1 MNDYERQKY
10 LDAITELY
18 ALYRRTLFPALPEI
32 GARAPLMAELL
43 GTSLGEAVYLLDTLR
58 RCLALPGEVCEFGV
72 CQGATSA
79 LMANEII
86 STDKT
91 LWLYDSFQGL
101 PMPGEKDEL
110 LDDIFGLGSI
120 EKYHGTMRCGQEV
133 VRGRLKRLG
142 FPEERTRI
150 VPGFLEQTLSG
161 ETLPDQVC
169 FAYLDMD
176 FHEPTLLALR
186 ALHGRVPEG
195 GVLMVDDYGFFSSG
209 VRTAVREFQ
218 EEHPGQ
224 YELTLPLALS
234 GKFCFLWKGSPG

>member
-18 ALYRRTLFPALPEI
+18 ALYRRTVFPSLPGI
-32 GARAPLMAELL
+32 GNRAPLMTDLL
-43 GTSLGEAVYLLDTLR
+43 GTSLGEAVYLLDTLL
-58 RCLALPGEVCEFGV
+58 RCLPLPGDVCEFGI

-79 LMANEII
+79 FMANEIMDTGK
-86 STDKT
+86 S

-101 PMPGEKDEL
+101 PKPGEKDEL
-110 LDDIFGLGSI
+110 LDDIFGLGHI
-120 EKYHGTMRCGQEV
+120 GKYHGTMRCGREV
-133 VRGRLKRLG
+133 VEGRLERLG
-142 FPEERTRI
+142 FPAERTRI
-150 VPGFLEQTLSG
+150 VPGFLE
-161 ETLPDQVC
+161 ETLTPDALPHQVC

-209 VRTAVREFQ
+209 VKTAVHEFLD
-218 EEHPGQ
+218 EHPGE

-234 GKFCFLWKGSPG
+234 GKFCFLWKGSPA